1 MAERLSVAQALT
13 RARDMLAVAGSDTP
27 ALDAELL
34 LVHVL
39 GRDRAW
45 LYTYPE
51 RVLTWPQSGAFLAL
65 VGRRADDEPVAYLV
79 GHKEFFGLDFIVTPD
94 VLIPRP
100 ETELLVEKALQLAP
114 SRGGQLTLA
123 DVGTG
128 SGVIAVGLA
137 VNLPHARVLATDISL
152 AALAV
157 ARRNVARHR
166 VGDRVTC
173 VQADLL
179 IPCASAF
186 DIVVANLPYICRVD
200 LQPAHEETAQGTRNA
215 LGWEPRI
222 ALDGG
227 SDGLEVVRRLL
238 MVVADRL
245 HPDGVLLVEIGAG
258 QGPEVLKLAQV
269 HFPRA
274 VAEVIKDLAGLDR
287 FLTVSSPDNLLN
299 SLPYD
304 RIAPR

>member
-1 MAERLSVAQALT
+1 MAERLSVAKALT
-13 RARDMLAVAGSDTP
+13 RAKEMLVVAGSDTP
-27 ALDAELL
+27 ALDAEVLL
-34 LVHVL
+34 AHVME
-39 GRDRAW
+39 RDRAW

-51 RVLTWPQSGAFLAL
+51 RVLKGPQSVAYLRL
-65 VGRRADDEPVAYLV
+65 VERRADHEPVAYLV

-94 VLIPRP
+94 VLVPRP
-100 ETELLVEKALQLAP
+100 ETELLVEKALELAP

-128 SGVIAVGLA
+128 SGVVAVGLA
-137 VNLPHARVLATDISL
+137 VNLPHARVLAIDISP

-157 ARRNVARHR
+157 ARRNVARHH
-166 VGDRVTC
+166 VGDRVAC

-179 IPCASAF
+179 TPCAAAF
-186 DIVVANLPYICRVD
+186 DLVIANVPYICSGD
-200 LQPAHEETAQGTRNA
+200 LHAANEEATQGTTRA
-215 LGWEPRI
+215 LRWEPRV

-238 MVVADRL
+238 MVVAPRL
-245 HPDGVLLVEIGAG
+245 QLDGVLLVEIGAD
-258 QGPEVLKLAQV
+258 QGLDVLKLARA

-274 VAEVIKDLAGLDR
+274 VAEIIKDWAGLDR
-287 FLTVSSPDNLLN
+287 FLTVSSPDNLPN
-299 SLPYD
+299 PLPCD

>member
-13 RARDMLAVAGSDTP
+13 RGRDMLVVAGSDTP
-27 ALDAELL
+27 ALDAEVLL
-34 LVHVL
+34 AHVL

-51 RVLTWPQSGAFLAL
+51 RVLTWPQSVAYLTL
-65 VGRRADDEPVAYLV
+65 VERRADHEPVAYLV
-79 GHKEFFGLDFIVTPD
+79 SHKEFFGLDFIVTAD
-94 VLIPRP
+94 VLVPRP

-128 SGVIAVGLA
+128 SGVVAVVLA
-137 VNLPHARVLATDISL
+137 VNLPHARVLAIDISA

-166 VGDRVTC
+166 VGDRVAC

-179 IPCASAF
+179 IPCAATF
-186 DIVVANLPYICRVD
+186 DLVIANLPYICSGD
-200 LQPAHEETAQGTRNA
+200 LHPAHEEAGQGTTRA
-215 LGWEPRI
+215 LGWEPRV

-238 MVVADRL
+238 MVVAHRL
-245 HPDGVLLVEIGAG
+245 HADGVLLVEIGAD
-258 QGPEVLKLAQV
+258 QGSEVLKLAQV
-269 HFPRA
+269 HFPQS
-274 VAEVIKDLAGLDR
+274 VAEVIKDWAGLDR
-287 FLTVSSPDNLLN
+287 FLTVSSPNNLPKP
-299 SLPYD
+299 LPCD